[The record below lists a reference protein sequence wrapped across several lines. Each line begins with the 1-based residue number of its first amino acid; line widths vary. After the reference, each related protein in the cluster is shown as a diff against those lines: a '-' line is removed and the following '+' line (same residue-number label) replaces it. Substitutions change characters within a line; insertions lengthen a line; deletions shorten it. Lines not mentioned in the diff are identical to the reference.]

1 MFEGQK
7 LAAGDM
13 SLSQVMPLEKTA
25 LEKAEDDRLELA
37 VREHA
42 RLVYRIA
49 FSVLRN
55 HHDAEDATQ
64 ETFLRLLR
72 YGKKIPEVREI
83 KSWIARIAW
92 RVAVSRKKK
101 MPDISLDDADAGAV
115 ATQLQSLATGA
126 EETLLHE
133 EMSGV
138 LEKLIA
144 TLPRKLREPLTLSTV
159 QELSTATI
167 ADVLGT
173 SEAAVRSCLFRAR
186 QVLRDRLTDLWD
198 SKHEPR

>member
-13 SLSQVMPLEKTA
+13 SLSQVMPLEDA
-25 LEKAEDDRLELA
+25 QDDRIELA

-42 RLVYRIA
+42 RLVYRISY
-49 FSVLRN
+49 SVLRN

-72 YGKKIPEVREI
+72 YGKKMPEVQEM

-92 RVAVSRKKK
+92 RIAIGRKKK
-101 MPDISLDDADAGAV
+101 APDISLDDASAV
-115 ATQLQSLATGA
+115 LIQLRSFAAGA
-126 EETLLHE
+126 EEIVLQQET
-133 EMSGV
+133 SAG

-144 TLPRKLREPLTLSTV
+144 TLPRKLREPLMLSTV
-159 QELSTATI
+159 QELSPADI
-167 ADVLGT
+167 AGVLGT
-173 SEAAVRSCLFRAR
+173 SEAAIRSCLFRAR
-186 QVLRDRLTDLWD
+186 QVLRDKLTALLDNE
-198 SKHEPR
+198 HETR

>member
-1 MFEGQK
+1 
-7 LAAGDM
+7 M

-72 YGKKIPEVREI
+72 YGKKMPEVREI

>member
-72 YGKKIPEVREI
+72 YGKKMPEVREI

>member
-72 YGKKIPEVREI
+72 CGKKMPEVREI

>member
-13 SLSQVMPLEKTA
+13 SLSQVIPLEKTA
-25 LEKAEDDRLELA
+25 LEKTQDTQLDLV

-42 RLVYRIA
+42 RLVYRIT

-72 YGKKIPEVREI
+72 YGKKMPEVREI
-83 KSWIARIAW
+83 KNWIARIAW
-92 RVAVSRKKK
+92 RVAISRKKK
-101 MPDISLDDADAGAV
+101 TPDISLDDVDAV
-115 ATQLQSLATGA
+115 AIQLQSLATGA
-126 EETLLHE
+126 EEALVQQ
-133 EMSGV
+133 EMSGA

-144 TLPRKLREPLTLSTV
+144 TLPKKLREPLILSTV
-159 QELSTATI
+159 QELSTADI

-173 SEAAVRSCLFRAR
+173 SEAVVRSCLFRAR
-186 QVLRDRLTDLWD
+186 QVLRKRLTALWD
-198 SKHEPR
+198 SKHGTR

>member
-25 LEKAEDDRLELA
+25 PEKAEDDRLELA

-72 YGKKIPEVREI
+72 YGKKMPEVREI